1 MDCNKEEAIRAKNIA
16 EKKMQ
21 SRDFS
26 GALKIAAK
34 AQQLF
39 QDLENISQM
48 IMVCDVHCAAEKRLF
63 GNEMDW
69 YAILKVEPTADEAT
83 IKKQYRKFALQL
95 HPDKNKFPGAEA
107 AFKLIGDAQRTLLDR
122 GKRSSHDMKRKV
134 TVNRP
139 APAAA
144 FRPSQQPSWYPH
156 AATQNNFHS
165 NFAGLNSQQQR
176 QQPTQTGFSNGR
188 PTFWTKCPYCTV
200 RYQYYT
206 EVLHRSIRCQT
217 CNKTFI
223 AYDSGA
229 VPQATNMSQPNFP
242 QQRVVQN
249 QASYTSQPKFPQ
261 QKVVQNQGFC
271 KVDEGSQRNFTAE
284 NVFEAF
290 SPNAARTSEVET
302 GKVNGK
308 RVRKQTVESSE
319 SCDSESSSESEENM
333 VIDDNGDVLAGK
345 KFDSQVEQ
353 NVRRSGRC
361 KQHVSYKENLS
372 DEEDIVSPPKKAKES
387 GSNCATEES
396 EEMPKEDESKQKNQ
410 SGLAGEVKEDKKAVD
425 HSEGKSFE
433 VSLANGKKNIGK
445 GFEKETAKED
455 DLKKTSK
462 AYADGVKRNPNPIFD
477 DSLSDSSFKE
487 TKEPLLFE
495 FPDPEF
501 NDFDKENKE
510 GCFSVGQIW
519 ALYDTLDAMPRFYA
533 RIRKVFSSGFKLR
546 ITWLEPD
553 PDDENEIKW
562 VSEGLPASCGKFKHG
577 AAENVEDHLMFSHL
591 IYWEKGTCRDTYK
604 IFPRK
609 GETWALFK
617 DWNIKWSADTGTDR
631 KYKYEFVEILSEDAE
646 GVGILVAYLTK
657 VEGFV
662 SVFCQMSKDGVDTFV
677 IPPNELFR
685 FSHKVP
691 SFVLT
696 GEERKGV
703 PKGSFELDP
712 ASLPEEIFVPKDLKV
727 DGDGKHLNSLCLSAS
742 ETVKPMMGS
751 DKTAPSASTL
761 EALEIP
767 ESEFYNF
774 DADKSQEKF
783 LVGQIWALY
792 SDEDGLPKY
801 YGEIKKIESNPVFKI
816 HVRWLLPYPS
826 KNTIEWYDTDM
837 PTCCGRFRIKKD
849 SQAYSSTDSFS
860 HKLKAEPTGRKDE
873 YTILP
878 RKGEIWALYRNWTP
892 EIKCADLE
900 NWEYD
905 IAQVME
911 ETDWCIKVLVLEPVG
926 GFNSVFKAQVKG
938 RSNVTIEIPRVDQ
951 IRFSHQIPFFR
962 LTNERNGS
970 LRGFWELD
978 PAALPVH
985 YFSS

>member
-1 MDCNKEEAIRAKNIA
+1 MDCNKEEAIRAKDIA

-21 SRDFS
+21 SKDFS

-39 QDLENISQM
+39 QDLENISQI

-69 YAILKVEPTADEAT
+69 YAILKIEPTADEAT

-107 AFKLIGDAQRTLLDR
+107 AFKLIGDAQRTLLDQ
-122 GKRSSHDMKRKV
+122 GKRSAHDMKRKV

-139 APAAA
+139 APAVAR
-144 FRPSQQPSWYPH
+144 RPPQKPSWYPH
-156 AATQNNFHS
+156 AAAQNNFRA
-165 NFAGLNSQQQR
+165 NFPGLNSQQQSQQQ

-206 EVLHRSIRCQT
+206 EVLHRSLRCQT
-217 CNKTFI
+217 CNKSFI
-223 AYDSGA
+223 AYDSGV
-229 VPQATNMSQPNFP
+229 VPQASNMSQPKFP

-249 QASYTSQPKFPQ
+249 QGA
-261 QKVVQNQGFC
+261 C
-271 KVDEGSQRNFTAE
+271 KVDEGSQRNFTAK
-284 NVFEAF
+284 NVFVTF
-290 SPNAARTSEVET
+290 SPNAARTSEVGTE
-302 GKVNGK
+302 KVNGK
-308 RVRKQTVESSE
+308 RGRKQTVESSK
-319 SCDSESSSESEENM
+319 SSESEEDM
-333 VIDDNGDVLAGK
+333 IIDDNGEVLAGK

-353 NVRRSGRC
+353 NVWRSGRY

-372 DEEDIVSPPKKAKES
+372 NEEDMVSPPKKAKKK
-387 GSNCATEES
+387 GSPCATEES
-396 EEMPKEDESKQKNQ
+396 EEMPKEDESKHKYQ

-425 HSEGKSFE
+425 HREGKSFE
-433 VSLANGKKNIGK
+433 ASLINGKKEIGK

-455 DLKKTSK
+455 DLKKTRE
-462 AYADGVKRNPNPIFD
+462 AYADGVKRNSNPVVD
-477 DSLSDSSFKE
+477 DPVSDLSFKE
-487 TKEPLLFE
+487 TKEHLLFVYPE
-495 FPDPEF
+495 PEF
-501 NDFDKENKE
+501 NDFDKDKKE

-562 VSEGLPASCGKFKHG
+562 VSEGLPVSCGKFKHG
-577 AAENVEDHLMFSHL
+577 ASENTEDGLMFSHL

-604 IFPRK
+604 VFPRK

-617 DWNIKWSADTGTDR
+617 NWNIKWKSDTGTDQ
-631 KYKYEFVEILSEDAE
+631 KYEYEFVVILSEDAE
-646 GVGILVAYLTK
+646 GVGIHVTYLTK
-657 VEGFV
+657 VKGFV
-662 SVFCQMSKDGVDTFV
+662 SVFFQMSKDGIDKFL

-712 ASLPEEIFVPKDLKV
+712 ASLPEEIVVPKDLKV
-727 DGDGKHLNSLCLSAS
+727 DGDNRHFNSSCLSAS
-742 ETVKPMMGS
+742 EMVKPMMGS
-751 DKTAPSASTL
+751 DKTAPPASTRK
-761 EALEIP
+761 EFEIP

-774 DADKSQEKF
+774 DADKSLKQLF
-783 LVGQIWALY
+783 VGQIWALY
-792 SDEDGLPKY
+792 GDEDGLPKY
-801 YGEIKKIESNPVFKI
+801 YGEIKRIESNPVFKI
-816 HVRWLLPYPS
+816 HVRWLLPC
-826 KNTIEWYDTDM
+826 TIEWYDKNM
-837 PTCCGRFRIKKD
+837 PTCCGRFRIKKG
-849 SQAYSSTDSFS
+849 SQVYSSTDSFS
-860 HKLKAEPTGRKDE
+860 HKLKAEPAGRKGE
-873 YTILP
+873 YNILP
-878 RKGEIWALYRNWTP
+878 RKGEFWALYRNWTP
-892 EIKCADLE
+892 EIKCSELE

-905 IAQVME
+905 IVQVTE
-911 ETDWCIKVLVLEPVG
+911 ETDWCIKVLVLERVD
-926 GFNSVFKAQVKG
+926 GFNSVFKAQVKEG
-938 RSNVTIEIPRVDQ
+938 SNVTVEIPRVYQ
-951 IRFSHQIPFFR
+951 LRFSHQIPFFQ

-978 PAALPVH
+978 PAALPIH
-985 YFSS
+985 HFSS

>member
-1 MDCNKEEAIRAKNIA
+1 MDCNKEEALRAKDIA

-21 SRDFS
+21 NRDFS
-26 GALKIAAK
+26 GALKVAAK

-48 IMVCDVHCAAEKRLF
+48 MMVCDVHCAAEKRLF

-69 YAILKVEPTADEAT
+69 YAILKVEPTADATT

-107 AFKLIGDAQRTLLDR
+107 AFKLIGDAQRTLLDQ
-122 GKRSSHDMKRKV
+122 GKRSAHDMKRKV

-144 FRPSQQPSWYPH
+144 CRPPQNPSWYPH
-156 AATQNNFHS
+156 AAAQNNFRA
-165 NFAGLNSQQQR
+165 NFPGVNSQQQR
-176 QQPTQTGFSNGR
+176 QQPTQTMFSNGR
-188 PTFWTKCPYCTV
+188 STFWTKCPYCTV

-206 EVLHRSIRCQT
+206 EILHRSLRCQT

-229 VPQATNMSQPNFP
+229 VPQASN
-242 QQRVVQN
+242 
-249 QASYTSQPKFPQ
+249 TSQPKVPQ
-261 QKVVQNQGFC
+261 QGVVQNQGAY
-271 KVDEGSQRNFTAE
+271 KVDQGSQRNFTPE
-284 NVFEAF
+284 NVFTAF
-290 SPNAARTSEVET
+290 TPTAARTSEVRTE
-302 GKVNGK
+302 KVNGK
-308 RVRKQTVESSE
+308 RGRKQTVESSE
-319 SCDSESSSESEENM
+319 SCESESSDEPEEDM
-333 VIDDNGDVLAGK
+333 VIDDNGDVVSGK
-345 KFDSQVEQ
+345 KSQVDQ
-353 NVRRSGRC
+353 NVRRSGRR

-372 DEEDIVSPPKKAKES
+372 DEEDMVGPPKKAKGS
-387 GSNCATEES
+387 GSPCAAEDS
-396 EEMPKEDESKQKNQ
+396 EEMLEEDEFTHKNP
-410 SGLAGEVKEDKKAVD
+410 SGLAGEVKEDKKAMN
-425 HSEGKSFE
+425 HREGKSFE
-433 VSLANGKKNIGK
+433 ASLPNGKKKIGK
-445 GFEKETAKED
+445 GLEKETAKEN
-455 DLKKTSK
+455 DLKKTRE
-462 AYADGVKRNPNPIFD
+462 AYADGVKRNSNPVVD
-477 DSLSDSSFKE
+477 NSVSDSSFKE
-487 TKEPLLFE
+487 TEEPLLFAYPE
-495 FPDPEF
+495 PEF
-501 NDFDKENKE
+501 NDFDKLKKE

-562 VSEGLPASCGKFKHG
+562 VSDGLPFSCGKFKHG
-577 AAENVEDHLMFSHL
+577 DSENTEDRLMFSHL
-591 IYWEKGTCRDTYK
+591 IYWERGTCRDTYK

-617 DWNIKWSADTGTDR
+617 NWNIKWKSDTGTDQ
-631 KYKYEFVEILSEDAE
+631 KYEYEFVEILSEGAE
-646 GVGILVAYLTK
+646 GVGIHVAYLTK
-657 VEGFV
+657 VKGFV
-662 SVFCQMSKDGVDTFV
+662 SVFCQMSKNGVDTFV

-712 ASLPEEIFVPKDLKV
+712 ASLPEEIVVPKDVKV
-727 DGDGKHLNSLCLSAS
+727 DGDSGHLNTSCAS
-742 ETVKPMMGS
+742 TSDLVKPMVGS
-751 DKTAPSASTL
+751 DKTAPQDPTPKAFD
-761 EALEIP
+761 IP

-774 DADKSQEKF
+774 DADKSEEKF

-792 SDEDGLPKY
+792 GDEDGLPKY
-801 YGEIKKIESNPVFKI
+801 YGEIKKIESSPVFKI
-816 HVRWLLPYPS
+816 HVRWLFPCRS
-826 KNTIEWYDTDM
+826 ENTIEWYDTNM
-837 PTCCGRFRIKKD
+837 PTCCGRFRIKKGIPP
-849 SQAYSSTDSFS
+849 QVYTSTDSFS

-873 YTILP
+873 YAILP

-892 EIKCADLE
+892 VIECSELE
-900 NWEYD
+900 NWKYD
-905 IAQVME
+905 IVQVLE
-911 ETDWCIKVLVLEPVG
+911 ETDWSKKVIVLDRVD

-938 RSNVTIEIPRVDQ
+938 GSNVMVEIPRVNQ
-951 IRFSHQIPFFR
+951 IRFSHQIPFFQ
-962 LTNERNGS
+962 LTFERNGS

-978 PAALPVH
+978 PAALPLH
-985 YFSS
+985 YFS